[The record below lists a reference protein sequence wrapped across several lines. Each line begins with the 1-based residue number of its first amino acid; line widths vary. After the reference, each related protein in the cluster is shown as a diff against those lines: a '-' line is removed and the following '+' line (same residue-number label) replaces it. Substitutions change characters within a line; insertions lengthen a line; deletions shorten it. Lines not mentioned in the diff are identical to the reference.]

1 MATLYFQVLA
11 DPFKSGA
18 LTSIKNARQISVT
31 ARPSKVCP
39 A

>member
-1 MATLYFQVLA
+1 MAPLYFQVSA
-11 DPFKSGA
+11 GHSKSGA
-18 LTSIKNARQISVT
+18 LTSIKNAREISEI